1 MLSIVQESD
10 QFTKHEQPT
19 FDDFWLLYPKRMA
32 RLEAVKAWSRMT
44 SVQHVAAITG
54 LVGWRKVWMDR
65 GELQFVPNAATWL
78 RGERWED
85 ELPMPQGMQAGDLSP
100 LHLSHVAANLPD
112 RGERVSMPEHVRAL
126 LAKLR
131 GK

>member
-1 MLSIVQESD
+1 MLSVVANTDTELVAA
-10 QFTKHEQPT
+10 PT
-19 FDDFWLLYPKRMA
+19 FDDFWLLYPKRVA
-32 RLEAVKAWSRMT
+32 KLEAIKAWTRLS
-44 SVQHVAAITG
+44 SVQHVAAITV
-54 LVGWRKVWMDR
+54 LVGWRKVWIDR

-85 ELPMPQGMQAGDLSP
+85 ELPMPLVGSIGASC
-100 LHLSHVAANLPD
+100 HLPANLPAK
-112 RGERVSMPEHVRAL
+112 GERVAMPEHVRAL